1 MLQRQHVILLSF
13 EVTILEYVVADA
25 GTVNTKAVLSGAV
38 TRVAASVVVEAFS
51 EETIC
56 AATIFAFTGAAI
68 RAIPRVL
75 AEPAVT
81 ITAVVAPVAGV
92 DA

>member
-13 EVTILEYVVADA
+13 EVTILEYVLADA

-38 TRVAASVVVEAFS
+38 TRVAVSVVVAFS

-56 AATIFAFTGAAI
+56 AVTTSAFTEAVIG
-68 RAIPRVL
+68 AIPRVL

-81 ITAVVAPVAGV
+81 VTAVVALVAGLV
-92 DA
+92 A